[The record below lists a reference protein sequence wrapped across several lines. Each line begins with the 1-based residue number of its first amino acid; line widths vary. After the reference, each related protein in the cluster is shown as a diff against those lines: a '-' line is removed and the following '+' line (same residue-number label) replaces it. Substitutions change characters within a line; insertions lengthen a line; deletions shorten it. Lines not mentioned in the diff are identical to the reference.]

1 MNNVDLIIKYL
12 SGEMNQEEAGSFE
25 EDLASNPALKER
37 FEDVSAAFRLI
48 KDQLQKRDEDSFRE
62 KLVEVMENPSLR
74 FREKKESRRPKWYF
88 LLPLAGSLA
97 ILLAIYLMNRGTDRI
112 MTRFYD
118 PTNDPVVLAINQ
130 GTRGETE
137 SGIYLFQGDHYVEA
151 LEKMSELLDRD
162 PGNQLALLYY
172 LLASME
178 LDLQGDALEKVL
190 VVPSHHDNQ
199 LGQSIIWYT
208 SLALVKSSRREEA
221 AKHLLPLIN
230 HAGPYETNARR
241 LQKMLLK

>member
-1 MNNVDLIIKYL
+1 MNNVDLFIKYL

-25 EDLASNPALKER
+25 RDLASKPELKES

-62 KLVEVMENPSLR
+62 KLEEVMENPGLR
-74 FREKKESRRPKWYF
+74 FREKRASRRPTWYF

-97 ILLAIYLMNRGTDRI
+97 ILLAIYLMNRGADRI

-137 SGIYLFQGDHYVEA
+137 SGIILYQDSRYGEA
-151 LEKMSELLDRD
+151 LNKMSELLDQD
-162 PGNQLALLYY
+162 PENQMALLYY
-172 LLASME
+172 LLASIE
-178 LDLQGDALEKVL
+178 LNLQGDALEKVMAI
-190 VVPSHHDNQ
+190 PSHHDHQ

-208 SLALVKSSRREEA
+208 SLALVKSSRKEEA
-221 AKHLLPLIN
+221 AKHLQPLID
-230 HAGPYETNARR
+230 HGGPYETDARR
-241 LQKMLLK
+241 LQKLLLK

>member
-1 MNNVDLIIKYL
+1 MNNVDLFIKYL

-25 EDLASNPALKER
+25 RDLASNPELKER

-48 KDQLQKRDEDSFRE
+48 KDQLQKRDEDSFRA

-74 FREKKESRRPKWYF
+74 FREKRESRRPKWYF

-97 ILLAIYLMNRGTDRI
+97 ILLAIYLMNRGADRI

-137 SGIYLFQGDHYVEA
+137 SGIILYRDSRYEEVLK
-151 LEKMSELLDRD
+151 KMLELLDQD
-162 PGNQLALLYY
+162 PENQLALLYY

-178 LDLQGDALEKVL
+178 LNLQGDALEKVL
-190 VVPSHHDNQ
+190 AIPSHHDNQ

-208 SLALVKSSRREEA
+208 SLALVKSSRKEEA
-221 AKHLLPLIN
+221 AKHLQPLTD
-230 HAGPYETNARR
+230 HAGPYESDARR